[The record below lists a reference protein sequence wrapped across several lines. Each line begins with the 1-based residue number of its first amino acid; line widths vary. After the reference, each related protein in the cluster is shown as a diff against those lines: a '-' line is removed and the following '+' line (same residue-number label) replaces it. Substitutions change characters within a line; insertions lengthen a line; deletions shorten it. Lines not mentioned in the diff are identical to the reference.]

1 MKRILSREQR
11 AASAGF
17 GMLVVTAVNCFLF
30 HYGYKGLAIANELCT
45 ALVYSIWVKR
55 GKPYDE
61 DFDGEETGH

>member
-1 MKRILSREQR
+1 
-11 AASAGF
+11 
-17 GMLVVTAVNCFLF
+17 MLVVTAVNCFLF